1 MEDGKG
7 PLFDLTAAFQ
17 QTTEICE
24 KQGKWT
30 TGYVLQVWL
39 FEN

>member
-1 MEDGKG
+1 MEDGKD

-17 QTTEICE
+17 QTTEIWE
-24 KQGKWT
+24 KQEKWT
-30 TGYVLQVWL
+30 TGYELQVWV

>member
-1 MEDGKG
+1 MENVKG
-7 PLFDLTAAFQ
+7 PIFDLTATFQ

-24 KQGKWT
+24 KQGIWT
-30 TGYVLQVWL
+30 TGYELQVWV